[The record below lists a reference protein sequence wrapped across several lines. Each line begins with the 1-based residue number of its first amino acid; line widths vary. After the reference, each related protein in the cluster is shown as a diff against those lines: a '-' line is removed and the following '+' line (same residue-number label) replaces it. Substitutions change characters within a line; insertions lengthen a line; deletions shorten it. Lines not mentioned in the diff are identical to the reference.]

1 VVDREED
8 SIHVRPPSVAE
19 HPDRVVRVSRCPAR
33 EVVSDFMGT
42 PEDGARERSLC
53 EKIYVWWGADD
64 EGVYSLSER
73 GQSET
78 GEFERTFRR

>member
-1 VVDREED
+1 LGLELRL
-8 SIHVRPPSVAE
+8 E
-19 HPDRVVRVSRCPAR
+19 HRPDRRDAADVALWSTVKKIRPAR

-78 GEFERTFRR
+78 REFERTFRR